1 MKVRRRARLDPSQ
14 IQDRRGMSGGTGLA
28 VGGGGIGLI
37 VAIVFVVISALGGG
51 DANSV
56 LQDLSGVTVGNGS
69 SSADLSHCKTGAD
82 AQDSE
87 DCRIVAYVNSIQAY
101 WSGTVR
107 HYRDA
112 PTVFFT
118 GQTSSACGQAT
129 TDSGPFYCP
138 SDGNVYIDLGFFQEL
153 TDRFGAKGGPLAE
166 AYVLAHEYGHHVQD
180 LLGLF
185 ARGGMSGQGPQGG
198 SVRTELQADCYAGVW
213 AAHAVQTGF
222 ITHITDQ
229 DVADALDAAAAVG
242 DDRIQRETQGQV
254 NRETWTHGS
263 SAERQRWFRTGYTS
277 GDPNACDT
285 FSGSV

>member
-14 IQDRRGMSGGTGLA
+14 VQDRRGMSGGTGLA
-28 VGGGGIGLI
+28 VGGGGLGLI

-51 DANSV
+51 NANSV

-87 DCRIVAYVNSIQAY
+87 DCRIVAYVNSIQEY

-153 TDRFGAKGGPLAE
+153 TDRFGARGGPLAE

-185 ARGGMSGQGPQGG
+185 ARGGTSGQGPQGG

-213 AAHAVQTGF
+213 AANAVQTGF
-222 ITHITDQ
+222 ITHITEQ
-229 DVADALDAAAAVG
+229 DVANALDAAAAVG

>member
-1 MKVRRRARLDPSQ
+1 
-14 IQDRRGMSGGTGLA
+14 MSGGTGLA
-28 VGGGGIGLI
+28 IGGGGLGLI

-56 LQDLSGVTVGNGS
+56 LQYLAGVTVGNGS

-185 ARGGMSGQGPQGG
+185 AQGGTSGQGPQGG

-213 AAHAVQTGF
+213 GRTPFRRGSSR
-222 ITHITDQ
+222 TSRTKTSPTRSMR
-229 DVADALDAAAAVG
+229 L
-242 DDRIQRETQGQV
+242 RRWET
-254 NRETWTHGS
+254 TGS
-263 SAERQRWFRTGYTS
+263 SARPRVR
-277 GDPNACDT
+277 
-285 FSGSV
+285 